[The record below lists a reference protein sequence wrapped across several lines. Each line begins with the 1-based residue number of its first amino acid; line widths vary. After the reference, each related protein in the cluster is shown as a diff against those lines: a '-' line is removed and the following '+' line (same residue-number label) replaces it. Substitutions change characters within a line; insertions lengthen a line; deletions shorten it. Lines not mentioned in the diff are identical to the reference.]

1 MNEHKS
7 KETQVF
13 NAALALSTPA
23 ERAAC
28 LDHVCAGGPALR
40 EKLGEGGGGVVYV
53 AEQEQEEPVR
63 RRVALKVIKLG
74 RKEEAG
80 ADERELKAG
89 VPKSN

>member
-28 LDHVCAGGPALR
+28 LDHACAGGPALR

-53 AEQEQEEPVR
+53 AELEKPVR

-74 RKEEAG
+74 RKDEAG

>member
-53 AEQEQEEPVR
+53 AELEKPVR

-80 ADERELKAG
+80 ADERELKAS

>member
-28 LDHVCAGGPALR
+28 LDHVCAGDPALR
-40 EKLGEGGGGVVYV
+40 EKLGEGGVVYV
-53 AEQEQEEPVR
+53 AEQEQED
-63 RRVALKVIKLG
+63 
-74 RKEEAG
+74 AG
-80 ADERELKAG
+80 ADERELKAS

>member
-7 KETQVF
+7 KETQVS

-28 LDHVCAGGPALR
+28 LDHVCAGDPALR
-40 EKLGEGGGGVVYV
+40 EKLGGGVVYV
-53 AEQEQEEPVR
+53 AEQEQEE
-63 RRVALKVIKLG
+63 
-74 RKEEAG
+74 AG
-80 ADERELKAG
+80 ADERELKAS

>member
-40 EKLGEGGGGVVYV
+40 EKLGEGGVVYV
-53 AEQEQEEPVR
+53 AEQEQ
-63 RRVALKVIKLG
+63 
-74 RKEEAG
+74 EEAG
-80 ADERELKAG
+80 ADERELKAS

>member
-28 LDHVCAGGPALR
+28 LDHVCAGDPALR

-53 AEQEQEEPVR
+53 AEQEQEE
-63 RRVALKVIKLG
+63 
-74 RKEEAG
+74 AG
-80 ADERELKAG
+80 ADERELKAS